1 MRVFLPVPSIFC
13 QLSTTTFRKFFT
25 ISISFAGVSADK
37 VSASGPG
44 LKSVGGGKYLM
55 IPHGNSGARKPTFIS
70 IPKDVDQTKI
80 TATKI
85 KEIIDNH
92 KKKEIIW
99 KKK

>member
-1 MRVFLPVPSIFC
+1 MIGK
-13 QLSTTTFRKFFT
+13 T
-25 ISISFAGVSADK
+25 K
-37 VSASGPG
+37 VY
-44 LKSVGGGKYLM
+44 LKDGDNGKYLM

-85 KEIIDNH
+85 KEIMDNH
-92 KKKEIIW
+92 KKKEITW